1 MGVPQVPW
9 KATVLHF
16 QNPARIVVTIGY
28 FQSFAMV
35 KEWDVP
41 QRTFLV
47 EKKLGG
53 ADLAQIQAEYAH
65 RYFAT
70 SFSFSC
76 LTLYQVART
85 HRKHHQ
91 CPSTC
96 FKEILKQAKKFLNC
110 LSQDQI
116 YHPMPS
122 TLAELLC
129 WRCGGR
135 SLQQQAGRGRQISAQ
150 NEGKG
155 SG

>member
-1 MGVPQVPW
+1 MGMCQVST

-16 QNPARIVVTIGY
+16 QNSARIVVTIGH

-35 KEWDVP
+35 RE
-41 QRTFLV
+41 
-47 EKKLGG
+47 EIGG

-85 HRKHHQ
+85 HMRHHQ

-110 LSQDQI
+110 LSQDRI

-129 WRCGGR
+129 
-135 SLQQQAGRGRQISAQ
+135 
-150 NEGKG
+150 
-155 SG
+155 

>member
-1 MGVPQVPW
+1 MRQVSP
-9 KATVLHF
+9 KATKFSQDCRHNWSFSELCHGKGMGCAAAHF
-16 QNPARIVVTIGY
+16 FGGEEIGG
-28 FQSFAMV
+28 
-35 KEWDVP
+35 
-41 QRTFLV
+41 L
-47 EKKLGG
+47 
-53 ADLAQIQAEYAH
+53 DLAQIQAEYAH

-85 HRKHHQ
+85 HMRHHQ

-110 LSQDQI
+110 LSQDRI

-129 WRCGGR
+129 
-135 SLQQQAGRGRQISAQ
+135 
-150 NEGKG
+150 
-155 SG
+155 

>member
-1 MGVPQVPW
+1 MGVRQVSP

-16 QNPARIVVTIGY
+16 QNSARIVVTIGH

-85 HRKHHQ
+85 HMRHHQ

-96 FKEILKQAKKFLNC
+96 FKEILKQACQEISK
-110 LSQDQI
+110 LSF
-116 YHPMPS
+116 S
-122 TLAELLC
+122 
-129 WRCGGR
+129 
-135 SLQQQAGRGRQISAQ
+135 
-150 NEGKG
+150 G
-155 SG
+155 SDLPPYAFNTC

>member
-1 MGVPQVPW
+1 MCVRSHR
-9 KATVLHF
+9 KL
-16 QNPARIVVTIGY
+16 QNSARIVVTIGH

-47 EKKLGG
+47 VKKLGG
-53 ADLAQIQAEYAH
+53 RTWH
-65 RYFAT
+65 R
-70 SFSFSC
+70 SRLNM
-76 LTLYQVART
+76 LTG
-85 HRKHHQ
+85 
-91 CPSTC
+91 
-96 FKEILKQAKKFLNC
+96 ILQLLSLSLVWLFIRWPAPTWGITNAPPPASKRSLNRLAKKFLNC
-110 LSQDQI
+110 LSQDWI

-135 SLQQQAGRGRQISAQ
+135 SLQQQAGHGRRMSAQ

>member
-1 MGVPQVPW
+1 MRQVST

-16 QNPARIVVTIGY
+16 QYSARIVFTIGH

-65 RYFAT
+65 RYLAT
-70 SFSFSC
+70 SFSFSR
-76 LTLYQVART
+76 L
-85 HRKHHQ
+85 
-91 CPSTC
+91 
-96 FKEILKQAKKFLNC
+96 ILIIRWPAPTWGITNAPPPASKRSLNRLAKKFLNC

-135 SLQQQAGRGRQISAQ
+135 SLQQQAGHGRRISAQ